1 MYIKLEIYVFSR
13 TWIAL

>member
-1 MYIKLEIYVFSR
+1 MYIKLEIYVFNR